1 MKAFLPLI
9 ALLASPVLLTSTCYA
24 EETPGALAGLLPA
37 DGSLK
42 PGAAVRPVWG
52 PEFAKMQQELTVKLQ
67 ALSPEKQ
74 KAFMETFDPMTL
86 IAYDKDLWNSKAD
99 YDKYKEEWKKAVIQ
113 PVTEVAIG
121 LKGAGNNVWRVL
133 SATVDAQSRKTVPLT
148 ISALS
153 YDSSRNIWI
162 SNNGEL
168 TASEFKAT
176 DDNVYGAQ
184 TGTEWKLEKEDSLSR
199 LSEIVRVT
207 KTTDGKFI
215 YVTYNFSE
223 RSAISNAP
231 IAQGS
236 YILRFAAGN
245 ARVNMGTPGS
255 R

>member
-1 MKAFLPLI
+1 MKAFLPII
-9 ALLASPVLLTSTCYA
+9 ALLASPVLLASTCYA

-42 PGAAVRPVWG
+42 PGAAVRPVWT
-52 PEFAKMQQELTVKLQ
+52 PEFAKMQQELSVKLQ
-67 ALSPEKQ
+67 GLSNEKQ
-74 KAFMETFDPMTL
+74 KAFIEKFDPMAL
-86 IAYDKDLWNSKAD
+86 IAYDKDLWNDKAA
-99 YDKYKEEWKKAVIQ
+99 YEKYKEEWKKVVIQ

-121 LKGAGNNVWRVL
+121 LKSAGANVWRVL

-153 YDSSRNIWI
+153 YDSGRNVWI

-168 TASEFKAT
+168 TATEYKAT
-176 DDNVYGAQ
+176 DDNAYGAQ
-184 TGTEWKLEKEDSLSR
+184 TGTEWKLEKEDSLSK
-199 LSEIVRVT
+199 LTEMVRIT

-223 RSAISNAP
+223 RSAISNAA
-231 IAQGS
+231 IAQGA
-236 YILRFAAGN
+236 YVLRFATGN
-245 ARVNMGTPGS
+245 ARVNMGAPGS

>member
-42 PGAAVRPVWG
+42 PGAAVRPVWT

-74 KAFMETFDPMTL
+74 KAFMETFDPMML
-86 IAYDKDLWNSKAD
+86 IAYNKDLWSNKAD
-99 YDKYKEEWKKAVIQ
+99 YDKYKEEWKKVVIQ

-121 LKGAGNNVWRVL
+121 LKNAGGNVWRVL

-153 YDSSRNIWI
+153 YDSSRNVWI

-176 DDNVYGAQ
+176 DDYVYGAQ

-199 LSEIVRVT
+199 LSELVRVT

-215 YVTYNFSE
+215 YVAYNFSE
-223 RSAISNAP
+223 RSTVSNAA